1 VIRGIDNVGIAV
13 RDLEASLKFYHALG
27 FREEWR
33 DERSALVRAGSAA
46 LYLFRT
52 SNQTALQ
59 RSFDL
64 LGNPAGI
71 DHLSLAVED
80 VDAAYKA
87 LEAQGIK
94 FERPPQDYDWGRA
107 ACLYDPDGNCIWLL
121 QREAVSN
128 S

>member
-1 VIRGIDNVGIAV
+1 MVRGIDNVGIAV
-13 RDLEASLKFYHALG
+13 RDLEASLRFYHALG
-27 FREEWR
+27 FEKEWQ
-33 DERSALVRAGSAA
+33 DERSALVCADGAR

-52 SNQTALQ
+52 SNPATLQ
-59 RSFDL
+59 RNFDHF
-64 LGNPAGI
+64 GNPVGI

-80 VDAAYKA
+80 VDAAYNA

-121 QREAVSN
+121 QR
-128 S
+128 